1 MPISRA
7 DLPNICNLSDKLLRL
22 LEDLPRAMRTL
33 DEAKSKGQFD
43 PHALSPRGFVAGTP
57 RDALETIREKLL
69 QALAP
74 GKEEGSYRYKGGD
87 SDITDSD
94 LDLEQIVVLKTLF
107 QLCAD
112 TGKWHSMS
120 DSRREET
127 ILQLVKVRQ
136 ILDPARVRG
145 PMRSTPSTTTA
156 KRLFALSGNRCSF
169 PGCGRQI
176 VDPATGDLQGAITH
190 IINAVS
196 PGGPRYDPT
205 QTDEQRQ
212 GVENLILLCH
222 DHHAEIDRNT
232 DSYSVEFLRG
242 VKAANEGHFQRGK
255 EPSEEVAA
263 ALLATVS
270 ENTIKHG
277 SAIVSERQSGGQ
289 VAHTIVNVGPRAWG
303 DSLPREDQLVF
314 RAYDFSVRY
323 MGRDSAGG
331 QCPAKRGNAKWIQW
345 WFRIEI
351 FNTRSINVGLM
362 DIFVVFAKDENA
374 LHRVVPGLH
383 TGEIRAGAPHCP
395 AVTSMNLPSNE
406 WTREVFRGTLSDAK
420 LAAVRDCDE
429 VFLIAKT
436 VDGFAYRCPL
446 GTAIEEA

>member
-1 MPISRA
+1 MRA
-7 DLPNICNLSDKLLRL
+7 
-22 LEDLPRAMRTL
+22 LEEIKT
-33 DEAKSKGQFD
+33 KGKFD
-43 PHALSPRGFVAGTP
+43 PLARSPRGVVAGTP

-69 QALAP
+69 QVLAP
-74 GKEEGSYRYKGGD
+74 SKDKGSYQYNGGD
-87 SDITDSD
+87 SDIIESD
-94 LDLEQIVVLKTLF
+94 LDLKLKVALKALF

-112 TGKWHSMS
+112 TGKWHSTP

-127 ILQLVKVRQ
+127 ILQLVEVRQ
-136 ILDPARVRG
+136 ILDPACG
-145 PMRSTPSTTTA
+145 HDSMKSKPSTATA
-156 KRLFALSGNRCSF
+156 KQLFALSGNRCSF

-190 IINAVS
+190 INAVS

-212 GVENLILLCH
+212 RVENLILLCH

-242 VKAANEGHFQRGK
+242 VKAANEGHFQQGK
-255 EPSEEVAA
+255 EPSEEVAT

-270 ENTIKHG
+270 ENRITHG
-277 SAIVSERQSGGQ
+277 SAIVSEKQSGGQ
-289 VAHTIVNVGPRAWG
+289 VAHTIVNVGPHAWG

-314 RAYDFSVRY
+314 RSYDFSVRY
-323 MGRDSAGG
+323 MGQDSAGG
-331 QCPAKRGNAKWIQW
+331 QCPAKRANAKWIQY

-362 DIFVVFAKDENA
+362 DIFVVFAKGENA

-406 WTREVFRGTLSDAK
+406 WTREVFRGTLWDAK
-420 LAAVRDCDE
+420 MAAVQDCDE
-429 VFLIAKT
+429 IFLIAKT
-436 VDGFAYRCPL
+436 VDGFTYRCPL